1 MYIKR
6 VSNFDIEDFRERL
19 MLEIGIP
26 MKETEALAEAIP
38 VILASLHFCRSCL
51 IFKFFRGEESLECL
65 QSKFV
70 NSECDLVDD
79 EITKIK

>member
-26 MKETEALAEAIP
+26 MKETEALA
-38 VILASLHFCRSCL
+38 
-51 IFKFFRGEESLECL
+51 
-65 QSKFV
+65 
-70 NSECDLVDD
+70 
-79 EITKIK
+79 